1 MLFFGR
7 KAGEGFVI
15 GGNVK
20 VTITEV
26 SGKNVRVSIDAPYEI
41 DVFRTEIQERI
52 DAGMEKSK
60 RPEAVLPSLA
70 HFDAFAP
77 VVLVLRML
85 RLRAATTHGEP

>member
-7 KAGEGFVI
+7 KVGEGFVI

-60 RPEAVLPSLA
+60 RPEAVLPSLEA
-70 HFDAFAP
+70 VP
-77 VVLVLRML
+77 IVPGVLRMGE
-85 RLRAATTHGEP
+85 RLPGELMRRKPQ

>member
-26 SGKNVRVSIDAPYEI
+26 SGKNVRVCIDAPYEI

-60 RPEAVLPSLA
+60 RPEAVLPA
-70 HFDAFAP
+70 IE
-77 VVLVLRML
+77 VVPIVPGVLRMGD
-85 RLRAATTHGEP
+85 RLPGELMRRKV

>member
-60 RPEAVLPSLA
+60 RPEAVLPSLEA
-70 HFDAFAP
+70 VP
-77 VVLVLRML
+77 IVPGVLRIGE
-85 RLRAATTHGEP
+85 RLPGELMRRKP

>member
-26 SGKNVRVSIDAPYEI
+26 SGKSVRVSIDAPYKI

-60 RPEAVLPSLA
+60 RPEAVLPSLEVVPIV
-70 HFDAFAP
+70 P
-77 VVLVLRML
+77 VIRIGE
-85 RLRAATTHGEP
+85 RLPGELMRRKV

>member
-7 KAGEGFVI
+7 TVGEGFVI

-26 SGKNVRVSIDAPYEI
+26 RGKRVRVSIDAPYEI

-60 RPEAVLPSLA
+60 RPERVPRVPVIRIGERLP
-70 HFDAFAP
+70 
-77 VVLVLRML
+77 
-85 RLRAATTHGEP
+85 GELMRRKVQ